1 MKGYAI
7 CGRLVDVEA
16 GRVITNG
23 LVLTEGNR
31 IVYAGEAEGA
41 PPADGYEAVT
51 LAGGT
56 ILPGFIDCHAHLCG
70 ISKNYLNTPLEYI
83 AIKAAS
89 DCGDLLDAGFTT
101 ARDMTKI
108 SPSLKRAIEDG
119 WCRGPRIMAG
129 SQVLSVTGGH
139 GDMDTTYPVEF
150 ADDNLM
156 GKLCDGKEE
165 CLKVVRQQFRRGA
178 EFIKVCATGGV
189 SSMSDGLDDVQF
201 STEELQAIV
210 DEAARKGTYVAAH
223 CSSLA
228 GAKQALKC
236 GVKTIEHGIVLDDEC
251 VELMVKNDCS
261 LVTTLYVSL
270 NVGNMAMLP
279 EWLRAKG
286 RLCAERN
293 KVSIAKA
300 HAAGVN
306 IALGTDFGN
315 KQQGA
320 GSTDFSFIGKEFE
333 AITQCGFTNME
344 ALQIGTIN
352 GAKCMRKEAEIGS
365 LKAGKLADVVIC
377 QGNPTQDITVL
388 GDCANIR
395 FVMKDG
401 KVEKNTIGG

>member
-41 PPADGYEAVT
+41 PPADGYEAVA

-89 DCGDLLDAGFTT
+89 DCGDLLDAGFTA

-156 GKLCDGKEE
+156 GKLCVCKE
-165 CLKVVRQQFRRGA
+165 
-178 EFIKVCATGGV
+178 
-189 SSMSDGLDDVQF
+189 
-201 STEELQAIV
+201 
-210 DEAARKGTYVAAH
+210 
-223 CSSLA
+223 
-228 GAKQALKC
+228 
-236 GVKTIEHGIVLDDEC
+236 
-251 VELMVKNDCS
+251 
-261 LVTTLYVSL
+261 
-270 NVGNMAMLP
+270 
-279 EWLRAKG
+279 
-286 RLCAERN
+286 
-293 KVSIAKA
+293 
-300 HAAGVN
+300 
-306 IALGTDFGN
+306 
-315 KQQGA
+315 
-320 GSTDFSFIGKEFE
+320 
-333 AITQCGFTNME
+333 
-344 ALQIGTIN
+344 
-352 GAKCMRKEAEIGS
+352 
-365 LKAGKLADVVIC
+365 
-377 QGNPTQDITVL
+377 
-388 GDCANIR
+388 
-395 FVMKDG
+395 
-401 KVEKNTIGG
+401 